1 MIAAIC
7 DPKSLNS
14 RECKTPIMYSAYL
27 SYAQIREYMPT
38 LIESDLL
45 RTTNDGQSPNK
56 IRERG
61 LRFLELYDK
70 LNEMIGTE
78 KKSWIYQ

>member
-1 MIAAIC
+1 
-7 DPKSLNS
+7 
-14 RECKTPIMYSAYL
+14 
-27 SYAQIREYMPT
+27 MPT

-70 LNEMIGTE
+70 LNEMIE
-78 KKSWIYQ
+78 RKKRVGFINEVLPIVMV